1 MSGSLEKKLERYTIR
16 YPQEVLLVT
25 AEIAGELDKILI
37 FRGFSSSLMRS
48 TAADPDVAVLP
59 DDAVIT
65 SIDRLASPYQPDSPD
80 YIEQQISWPDFSRRL
95 ASLND

>member
-1 MSGSLEKKLERYTIR
+1 MSGSLEKKLEQYTIR

-25 AEIAGELDKILI
+25 ADIAGELDKILI

-48 TAADPDVAVLP
+48 TAADPDVAVLS

-80 YIEQQISWPDFSRRL
+80 YIEKQISWLDFSQRL
-95 ASLND
+95 ASLDE